1 MLESVTEWKDL
12 AVEMP
17 CGMALSKSVLDLTVW
32 IGLAYVRVRADGD
45 AGKILSRA
53 GMADHGET
61 MACPAKAMI

>member
-1 MLESVTEWKDL
+1 M
-12 AVEMP
+12 AIEMP
-17 CGMALSKSVLDLTVW
+17 RARALSKSIQDLTVW